1 MRRASELCRGS
12 GNEEPG
18 RKRSVSKHE
27 LERKNN
33 TIASRCGNTVMS
45 TVESA
50 DDRLNIR
57 SQTQKLYK
65 KSSPVEVS
73 VLRLDS
79 LV

>member
-1 MRRASELCRGS
+1 MWAMRRASELCRGS

-27 LERKNN
+27 LEKKLFPD
-33 TIASRCGNTVMS
+33 TVMS
-45 TVESA
+45 TVEPA
-50 DDRLNIR
+50 DDQLDIR
-57 SQTQKLYK
+57 PQTQKLYK

-73 VLRLDS
+73 ILRLDS